1 MLHTF
6 VALVQHKLR
15 LNIIVVSFAFA
26 LGCFTSACVAQST
39 TVRIR
44 FADGKSGKPLHLK
57 YYDHGTG
64 AVVAGHYKVDKV
76 HGDSLLVT
84 FNDVSTIAF
93 RSDAYEPCDA
103 KGKHAPRPQY
113 SLQDIVDHGVVSSN
127 YCGHAHAQPA
137 PGELLIYSRHDHW
150 WEVSKNILT
159 GLLICG

>member
-1 MLHTF
+1 MLHT
-6 VALVQHKLR
+6 VLALVQDKR
-15 LNIIVVSFAFA
+15 RFNIIVVSLAFA
-26 LGCFTSACVAQST
+26 LGCFTSTCVAQST

-57 YYDHGTG
+57 YYDQGTG
-64 AVVAGHYKVDKV
+64 AVAAGNYKVDNV
-76 HGDSLLVT
+76 DGDSLIVT
-84 FNDVSTIAF
+84 FNNVSTIAF

-137 PGELLIYSRHDHW
+137 LGELLIYSRRDHW
-150 WEVSKNILT
+150 WEVSKNVLT
-159 GLLICG
+159 GLLVCG